1 MILSRR
7 SILGAAAMLP
17 AFGSAVA
24 ERGGGAFDPSA
35 TDTALFELRQYT
47 LRRNQRDV
55 LATMF
60 ERYFVQPQEDV
71 GAHVLGTFR
80 DMNDADRFVWM
91 REFANLDARKSA
103 LESFYY
109 GPVWKEHR
117 TAANTTILDSDNVL
131 LLRRARLSRGVHGDW
146 GAGGE
151 IEAAIY
157 YLGAADIPAFLG
169 FFDDH
174 VEPLLAARGSRPLLR
189 FVTADVANNFPR
201 LPIRG
206 DRVFVRFA
214 TRAPKGAEPLPA
226 GWRDAAPEAI
236 LPAFMR
242 KPERLHLAPL
252 MHPRPPA

>member
-1 MILSRR
+1 MTMSRR
-7 SILGAAAMLP
+7 SVLGAAAMLP
-17 AFGSAVA
+17 ALAPALAGT
-24 ERGGGAFDPSA
+24 GDQGAP
-35 TDTALFELRQYT
+35 DTALFELRQYT

-80 DMNDADRFVWM
+80 DLNDPDRFVWM
-91 REFANLDARKSA
+91 REFANLEARKNA
-103 LESFYY
+103 LERFYY

-117 TAANTTILDSDNVL
+117 TAANATILDSDNVL
-131 LLRRARLSRGVHGDW
+131 LLRRVPLLAGPHGDW
-146 GAGGE
+146 SSGGE

-157 YLGAADIPAFLG
+157 YLGAVDTSAFLG
-169 FFDDH
+169 FFDEH

-189 FVTADVANNFPR
+189 FATADVANNFPR
-201 LPIRG
+201 LPVRG
-206 DRVFVRFA
+206 DRVFVRFS
-214 TRAPKGAEPLPA
+214 TRSSKSDLLPA

-252 MHPRPPA
+252 LHPRAPV